1 MEGNILTRMGD
12 GERVWLSAFDVRKDI
27 EDGTEDAAKRGN
39 IAPLHT
45 EDQKRLFHIIADP
58 SRMVSVRPGEEVI
71 VTDDGC
77 SMSFYSGQD
86 SGGIGVPMSRM
97 QAVLTYERACG
108 ADTTSMGHS
117 DYSFKPV
124 KSVVSTEM
132 NDYYA
137 ISMVSTAPFFY
148 GAQPN
153 MGLYFQPDGP
163 CPNPSELLARGDI
176 AGALAAQEDAAQRL
190 TKDLVFVVRKL
201 AGVGCEGINLDT
213 AGSAGDADF
222 LAALEAVSV
231 IKKELPDLPVVLGAS
246 GEFVIG
252 MHGGVQFNHQRL
264 AGMYPHQQV
273 KAAEAAGA
281 DIFGLAIGTNTRK
294 SVAWNLSRS
303 ITFLK
308 QTVAEARIPVHA
320 NVGMGVCGIPMMEQP
335 PIDSVTRVA
344 KSLVQIGKADGL

>member
-1 MEGNILTRMGD
+1 MKTKIFTRMGD
-12 GERVWLSAFDVRKDI
+12 GELVHMTSAQIKEDILAATEEAARRADIPRLSADEIEQLLDI
-27 EDGTEDAAKRGN
+27 MAE
-39 IAPLHT
+39 
-45 EDQKRLFHIIADP
+45 P
-58 SRMVSVRPGEEVI
+58 SRAVSVMPGQEVI

-77 SMSFYSGQD
+77 SMSFYSGQA
-86 SGGIGVPMSRM
+86 SGGVGISLSRM
-97 QAVLTYERACG
+97 QAILTYERACA